1 MQNGE
6 IDEDGA
12 ESAFEVVCDI
22 NERYVGLNHRPTI
35 STDIYSVRTGTWV
48 GDCFIYTNSTNRLNY
63 LVGDQTYTISH
74 FDSPHYVL
82 GYLLRDSRIY
92 IADKDVNVVSF
103 ALSQAVVEYQT
114 LVLRGDLDAAEELLP
129 SVPKD
134 QNNKIARFLEGQG
147 YKELALTVA
156 TDPEHRFDLALS
168 LGDLQQAVSIARE
181 QDTEHKW
188 KTVGDAALAG
198 WDVSLAQE
206 CFVKAKDLGS
216 LLLVYS
222 ATSDVAGLRELASLA
237 ETATA
242 NNVAFSALWQVG
254 DVQGCIDL
262 LVKTNRLAEA
272 VLFSQTYKPSATAE
286 LVKQWKASLDKEN
299 KSKVGRLLGQP
310 PSGGEG
316 DEEMFPEWEEYLR
329 LEKEG
334 GTVEDLKVE
343 EPEVEEDADGVE
355 EEIAEDAEEDDE
367 EDEEEEEDEE

>member
-1 MQNGE
+1 M
-6 IDEDGA
+6 
-12 ESAFEVVCDI
+12 
-22 NERYVGLNHRPTI
+22 
-35 STDIYSVRTGTWV
+35 

-74 FDSPHYVL
+74 FDAPHYVL
-82 GYLLRDSRIY
+82 GYLPRDSRIY

-103 ALSQAVVEYQT
+103 ALSLAVVEYQT
-114 LVLRGDLDAAEELLP
+114 LVLRGDLEAAEEVLP

-147 YKELALTVA
+147 YKELALNVA

-168 LGDLQQAVSIARE
+168 LGDLQQAVTIARE

-188 KTVGDAALAG
+188 KTVGDAALSA
-198 WDVSLAQE
+198 WDVNLAQE

-222 ATSDVAGLRELASLA
+222 ATSDADGLRELASLA
-237 ETATA
+237 EAATA

-262 LVKTNRLAEA
+262 LVKTNRFAEA
-272 VLFSQTYKPSATAE
+272 VLFAQTYKPSAAAG
-286 LVKQWKASLDKEN
+286 LVKEWKSSLEKEG
-299 KSKVGRLLGQP
+299 KTKVGRLLGQP
-310 PSGGEG
+310 PIEGEG
-316 DEEMFPEWEEYLR
+316 DEDMFPEWDEYLR

-334 GTVEDLKVE
+334 GTVEDLLVGE
-343 EPEVEEDADGVE
+343 TEADEDVDGVE
-355 EEIAEDAEEDDE
+355 DEIAEEAEEAED
-367 EDEEEEEDEE
+367 DEEEEEEE